1 MRALATLL
9 LLLGL
14 GVVGACRSVQT
25 PEAAG
30 SVARATVTPFL
41 MFQDGRAEEAVKRYI
56 EVFGVG
62 SVVFI
67 KRYGPN
73 EVGREGS
80 IMQAVFEIHGQR
92 IMLTESPIKHVFDF
106 NPAIS
111 FFVDF
116 DSREELDRVFAALTE
131 GGEVMMPLNNYG
143 FSERFAFIQ
152 DRFGVSWQLNLPS
165 K

>member
-1 MRALATLL
+1 MRALSGLV

-41 MFQDGRAEEAVKRYI
+41 MFQDGRAEEAVRRYI
-56 EVFGVG
+56 EVFGAG
-62 SVVFI
+62 SIVYI

-73 EVGREGS
+73 QIAPEGS

-92 IMLTESPIKHVFDF
+92 IMLTESPIRHVFDF
-106 NPAIS
+106 TPSIS

-116 DSREELDRVFAALTE
+116 ASKEELDRVFEALSE

-152 DRFGVSWQLNLPS
+152 DRFGISWQLNLPS

>member
-1 MRALATLL
+1 MRALASVV

-14 GVVGACRSVQT
+14 GIGAACQNCPS
-25 PEAAG
+25 PGAATSAPG
-30 SVARATVTPFL
+30 ATVTPFL
-41 MFQDGRAEEAVKRYI
+41 MFQDGRAEEAVRRYI
-56 EVFGVG
+56 EVFGAG
-62 SVVFI
+62 SIIFI

-73 EVGREGS
+73 EVGPEGS

-92 IMLTESPIKHVFDF
+92 IMLTESPIRHVFDF
-106 NPAIS
+106 TPSIS

-116 DSREELDRVFAALTE
+116 DSREEMERVFEALSE
-131 GGEVMMPLNNYG
+131 GGEVMMPPANYG

-152 DRFGVSWQLNLPS
+152 DRFGVSWQLNLPT